1 MGLDRGVRGPGEKG
15 HDHDGQ
21 LEGVDED
28 GFRCGGPAAHGCC
41 SGAALAAG
49 GNGNGNANGADNGN
63 GNGGSNAQA
72 NGGTGHTPVT
82 VCHRLGNGG
91 YHVLTMDDSALKAH
105 LGHGDLYPVP
115 ADGCPPAPAAP
126 AKAPAKTPAKNPGKT
141 GGPHREEPRPARAT
155 PARRTGT
162 RR

>member
-1 MGLDRGVRGPGEKG
+1 M
-15 HDHDGQ
+15 
-21 LEGVDED
+21 DEN
-28 GFRCGGPAAHGCC
+28 GFRGGGPAAHGCC
-41 SGAALAAG
+41 SGG
-49 GNGNGNANGADNGN
+49 RPGGRWPWQRERQRERQRTGNGNGN
-63 GNGGSNAQA
+63 GNGGSNAHA

-115 ADGCPPAPAAP
+115 ADGCPAAP
-126 AKAPAKTPAKNPGKT
+126 AKTKTPAENPGTK
-141 GGPHREEPRPARAT
+141 GPEHSGNGPLRQGPLRPGPRRQGRT

>member
-1 MGLDRGVRGPGEKG
+1 MVSSKVWTRTAS
-15 HDHDGQ
+15 
-21 LEGVDED
+21 
-28 GFRCGGPAAHGCC
+28 AAAALLLTAAAP
-41 SGAALAAG
+41 GAALAAG
-49 GNGNGNANGADNGN
+49 GNGNGNANGAGNGN
-63 GNGGSNAQA
+63 ANGGSNANA

-115 ADGCPPAPAAP
+115 ADGCPAAP
-126 AKAPAKTPAKNPGKT
+126 AKAPAKTPAKNPGKQGPDHT
-141 GGPHREEPRPARAT
+141 GKSQSRPRTT